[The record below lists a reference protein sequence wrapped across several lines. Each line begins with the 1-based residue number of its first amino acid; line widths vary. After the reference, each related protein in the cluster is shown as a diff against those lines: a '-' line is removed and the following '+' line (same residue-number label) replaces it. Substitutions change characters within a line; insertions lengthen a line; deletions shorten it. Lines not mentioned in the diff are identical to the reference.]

1 MICTDKMMINIFSD
15 TNIDK
20 DERYMLL
27 MFITNT
33 IKGKDAIAMSIKTL
47 LEVFECKGKKTVLN
61 IIKSLEKKGYIEIIK
76 SIGKVNQYK
85 VIKYIDGFLSEDSC
99 SLQEDSIL
107 EDDSISTSVST
118 YPSENNIRNLS
129 ADTYT
134 PEDTSVS
141 TSTGTYTSE
150 DTSTKGRTGTYTSG
164 DTGTYTPRDT
174 SIISRPGALSKENNA
189 GRSENSNVSAS
200 ASKNDDRYINNKYIN
215 NNNNKLYI
223 YIFNAWN
230 KLNINNEKKLTDD
243 NKSAIANALNEH
255 NEEDIINA
263 IENFGVVYKSDHYYN
278 YAWILKSFLSRSNGV
293 NRFMEDGD
301 IWLDYKA
308 KQKNVKRN
316 SIFPED
322 FDIEKY
328 ID

>member
-189 GRSENSNVSAS
+189 GRSENTSVSAN

-223 YIFNAWN
+223 YIFLMLGTN
-230 KLNINNEKKLTDD
+230 
-243 NKSAIANALNEH
+243 
-255 NEEDIINA
+255 
-263 IENFGVVYKSDHYYN
+263 
-278 YAWILKSFLSRSNGV
+278 
-293 NRFMEDGD
+293 
-301 IWLDYKA
+301 
-308 KQKNVKRN
+308 
-316 SIFPED
+316 
-322 FDIEKY
+322 
-328 ID
+328 

>member
-107 EDDSISTSVST
+107 EDDSIST
-118 YPSENNIRNLS
+118 R
-129 ADTYT
+129 
-134 PEDTSVS
+134 
-141 TSTGTYTSE
+141 TGTYTSE
-150 DTSTKGRTGTYTSG
+150 DTSTKRSTGTYTSG

-189 GRSENSNVSAS
+189 GRSENTNVSAS

-215 NNNNKLYI
+215 NNKLYI

-230 KLNINNEKKLTDD
+230 KLNINNEKILTED

-278 YAWILKSFLSRSNGV
+278 YAWILKSFLSRSNGI

>member
-1 MICTDKMMINIFSD
+1 
-15 TNIDK
+15 
-20 DERYMLL
+20 

-134 PEDTSVS
+134 PEDTSVP
-141 TSTGTYTSE
+141 T
-150 DTSTKGRTGTYTSG
+150 RTGTY
-164 DTGTYTPRDT
+164 
-174 SIISRPGALSKENNA
+174 
-189 GRSENSNVSAS
+189 AS
-200 ASKNDDRYINNKYIN
+200 
-215 NNNNKLYI
+215 
-223 YIFNAWN
+223 
-230 KLNINNEKKLTDD
+230 
-243 NKSAIANALNEH
+243 
-255 NEEDIINA
+255 
-263 IENFGVVYKSDHYYN
+263 VY
-278 YAWILKSFLSRSNGV
+278 
-293 NRFMEDGD
+293 
-301 IWLDYKA
+301 
-308 KQKNVKRN
+308 
-316 SIFPED
+316 
-322 FDIEKY
+322 
-328 ID
+328 

>member
-107 EDDSISTSVST
+107 EDDSISTS
-118 YPSENNIRNLS
+118 
-129 ADTYT
+129 
-134 PEDTSVS
+134 
-141 TSTGTYTSE
+141 TGTYTSE
-150 DTSTKGRTGTYTSG
+150 DTSTKRSTGTYTSG

-189 GRSENSNVSAS
+189 GRSENTNVSAS
-200 ASKNDDRYINNKYIN
+200 ASKNDDRYINNKYI

>member
-141 TSTGTYTSE
+141 TSTGTYTS
-150 DTSTKGRTGTYTSG
+150 G

-189 GRSENSNVSAS
+189 GRSENTSVSAN

-278 YAWILKSFLSRSNGV
+278 YAWILKSFLSRSNGI

>member
-141 TSTGTYTSE
+141 TRTGTYTSE

-189 GRSENSNVSAS
+189 GRSENTNVSAS

-215 NNNNKLYI
+215 NNNKI
-223 YIFNAWN
+223 
-230 KLNINNEKKLTDD
+230 NINNEKKLTDD

>member
-1 MICTDKMMINIFSD
+1 MVCTDTMMINIFND

-27 MFITNT
+27 IFITNT
-33 IKGKDAIAMSIKTL
+33 IKGKDASAMSIKTL

-85 VIKYIDGFLSEDSC
+85 VIKYIDGFLSENICTSEET
-99 SLQEDSIL
+99 SS
-107 EDDSISTSVST
+107 SASTS
-118 YPSENNIRNLS
+118 
-129 ADTYT
+129 TYT
-134 PEDTSVS
+134 SQDTSSS

-150 DTSTKGRTGTYTSG
+150 DTSTQGSTGTYTSG
-164 DTGTYTPRDT
+164 DTGTCTSQDT
-174 SIISRPGALSKENNA
+174 SIISGPGVSNKENTA
-189 GRSENSNVSAS
+189 RRVENTNVSAS
-200 ASKNDDRYINNKYIN
+200 ASKSDDRYINNKYI

-230 KLNINNEKKLTDD
+230 KLNINNEKILTDD
-243 NKSAIANALNEH
+243 NKTAIANALNEH
-255 NEEDIINA
+255 KEEEIIKA

-278 YAWILKSFLSRSNGV
+278 YAWILKSFLSRSNGID
-293 NRFMEDGD
+293 RFMENGD

>member
-1 MICTDKMMINIFSD
+1 MNTNGQVISNVFNDKNIN
-15 TNIDK
+15 K
-20 DERYMLL
+20 DERYMFL
-27 MFITNT
+27 MFISMIKEVKDEIT
-33 IKGKDAIAMSIKTL
+33 ISITTLMDAFQTK
-47 LEVFECKGKKTVLN
+47 CKKKILG
-61 IIKSLEKKGYIEIIK
+61 ILKSLENKGYIEIIK

-189 GRSENSNVSAS
+189 GRSENTNVSAS
-200 ASKNDDRYINNKYIN
+200 ASKNDDRYINNKYI

>member
-1 MICTDKMMINIFSD
+1 
-15 TNIDK
+15 
-20 DERYMLL
+20 
-27 MFITNT
+27 
-33 IKGKDAIAMSIKTL
+33 MSI
-47 LEVFECKGKKTVLN
+47 
-61 IIKSLEKKGYIEIIK
+61 
-76 SIGKVNQYK
+76 
-85 VIKYIDGFLSEDSC
+85 
-99 SLQEDSIL
+99 SIL
-107 EDDSISTSVST
+107 TDFLPIEVEIEGVRYPINWDFRTSILF
-118 YPSENNIRNLS
+118 EQLMLNNNISEKEKSDEALQLYYGYEI
-129 ADTYT
+129 DT
-134 PEDTSVS
+134 
-141 TSTGTYTSE
+141 
-150 DTSTKGRTGTYTSG
+150 
-164 DTGTYTPRDT
+164 
-174 SIISRPGALSKENNA
+174 I
-189 GRSENSNVSAS
+189 
-200 ASKNDDRYINNKYIN
+200 KYIN

>member
-1 MICTDKMMINIFSD
+1 MNTNGQVISNVFNDKNIN
-15 TNIDK
+15 K
-20 DERYMLL
+20 DERYMFL
-27 MFITNT
+27 MFISMIKEVKDEIT
-33 IKGKDAIAMSIKTL
+33 ISITTLMDAFQTK
-47 LEVFECKGKKTVLN
+47 CKKKILG
-61 IIKSLEKKGYIEIIK
+61 ILKSLENKGYIEIIK

-189 GRSENSNVSAS
+189 GRSENTSVSAN

>member
-141 TSTGTYTSE
+141 T
-150 DTSTKGRTGTYTSG
+150 R
-164 DTGTYTPRDT
+164 TGTYTPRDT

-189 GRSENSNVSAS
+189 GRSENTNVSAS

-215 NNNNKLYI
+215 NNKLYI

-230 KLNINNEKKLTDD
+230 KLNINNEKILTED

-278 YAWILKSFLSRSNGV
+278 YAWILKSFLSRSNGI

>member
-107 EDDSISTSVST
+107 EDDSISTS
-118 YPSENNIRNLS
+118 
-129 ADTYT
+129 
-134 PEDTSVS
+134 
-141 TSTGTYTSE
+141 TGTYTSE

-189 GRSENSNVSAS
+189 GRSENTNVSAS

-215 NNNNKLYI
+215 NNNKLYI

-230 KLNINNEKKLTDD
+230 KLNINNEKILTDD

>member
-141 TSTGTYTSE
+141 T
-150 DTSTKGRTGTYTSG
+150 RTGTYTSG

-189 GRSENSNVSAS
+189 GGSENTNVSAS

-215 NNNNKLYI
+215 NNNKLYI

-230 KLNINNEKKLTDD
+230 KLNINNEKILTDD

-278 YAWILKSFLSRSNGV
+278 YAWILKSFLSRSNGI

>member
-1 MICTDKMMINIFSD
+1 M
-15 TNIDK
+15 
-20 DERYMLL
+20 
-27 MFITNT
+27 
-33 IKGKDAIAMSIKTL
+33 
-47 LEVFECKGKKTVLN
+47 
-61 IIKSLEKKGYIEIIK
+61 LEK
-76 SIGKVNQYK
+76 
-85 VIKYIDGFLSEDSC
+85 
-99 SLQEDSIL
+99 LQEKWDDIL
-107 EDDSISTSVST
+107 NYMKEEHDISDVSFKT
-118 YPSENNIRNLS
+118 WLLPLKLYSL
-129 ADTYT
+129 D
-134 PEDTSVS
+134 
-141 TSTGTYTSE
+141 
-150 DTSTKGRTGTYTSG
+150 
-164 DTGTYTPRDT
+164 
-174 SIISRPGALSKENNA
+174 
-189 GRSENSNVSAS
+189 
-200 ASKNDDRYINNKYIN
+200 
-215 NNNNKLYI
+215 NNKLYI

-230 KLNINNEKKLTDD
+230 KLNINNEKILTED

-278 YAWILKSFLSRSNGV
+278 YAWILKSFLSRSNGI

>member
-118 YPSENNIRNLS
+118 YPS
-129 ADTYT
+129 
-134 PEDTSVS
+134 
-141 TSTGTYTSE
+141 
-150 DTSTKGRTGTYTSG
+150 
-164 DTGTYTPRDT
+164 
-174 SIISRPGALSKENNA
+174 
-189 GRSENSNVSAS
+189 
-200 ASKNDDRYINNKYIN
+200 
-215 NNNNKLYI
+215 
-223 YIFNAWN
+223 
-230 KLNINNEKKLTDD
+230 
-243 NKSAIANALNEH
+243 
-255 NEEDIINA
+255 
-263 IENFGVVYKSDHYYN
+263 
-278 YAWILKSFLSRSNGV
+278 
-293 NRFMEDGD
+293 
-301 IWLDYKA
+301 
-308 KQKNVKRN
+308 
-316 SIFPED
+316 
-322 FDIEKY
+322 
-328 ID
+328 

>member
-134 PEDTSVS
+134 
-141 TSTGTYTSE
+141 SE

-189 GRSENSNVSAS
+189 GRSENTNVSAS
-200 ASKNDDRYINNKYIN
+200 ASKNDDRYINNKYI

>member
-141 TSTGTYTSE
+141 TSTGTYTS
-150 DTSTKGRTGTYTSG
+150 G

-189 GRSENSNVSAS
+189 GRSENTNVSAS

-230 KLNINNEKKLTDD
+230 KLNINNEKILTED

-278 YAWILKSFLSRSNGV
+278 YAWILKSFLSRSNGI

>member
-134 PEDTSVS
+134 SEDTSVS
-141 TSTGTYTSE
+141 T
-150 DTSTKGRTGTYTSG
+150 RTGTYTSG

-189 GRSENSNVSAS
+189 GRSENTNVSAS
-200 ASKNDDRYINNKYIN
+200 ASKNDDRYINNKYI

-278 YAWILKSFLSRSNGV
+278 YAWILKSFLSRRNGI

>member
-134 PEDTSVS
+134 PENNSVP
-141 TSTGTYTSE
+141 TRTGTYTSE
-150 DTSTKGRTGTYTSG
+150 YTSTKGRTGTYTSG

-215 NNNNKLYI
+215 NNNKLYI
-223 YIFNAWN
+223 
-230 KLNINNEKKLTDD
+230 
-243 NKSAIANALNEH
+243 
-255 NEEDIINA
+255 
-263 IENFGVVYKSDHYYN
+263 
-278 YAWILKSFLSRSNGV
+278 FLMLGTN
-293 NRFMEDGD
+293 
-301 IWLDYKA
+301 
-308 KQKNVKRN
+308 
-316 SIFPED
+316 
-322 FDIEKY
+322 
-328 ID
+328 

>member
-141 TSTGTYTSE
+141 T
-150 DTSTKGRTGTYTSG
+150 RTGTYTSG

-189 GRSENSNVSAS
+189 GRSENTNVSAS

-215 NNNNKLYI
+215 NNNKLYI

-230 KLNINNEKKLTDD
+230 KLNINNEKILTED

-278 YAWILKSFLSRSNGV
+278 YAWILKSFLSRSNGI

>member
-1 MICTDKMMINIFSD
+1 MFQLVLAKMMID
-15 TNIDK
+15 
-20 DERYMLL
+20 
-27 MFITNT
+27 
-33 IKGKDAIAMSIKTL
+33 
-47 LEVFECKGKKTVLN
+47 
-61 IIKSLEKKGYIEIIK
+61 
-76 SIGKVNQYK
+76 
-85 VIKYIDGFLSEDSC
+85 
-99 SLQEDSIL
+99 
-107 EDDSISTSVST
+107 
-118 YPSENNIRNLS
+118 
-129 ADTYT
+129 
-134 PEDTSVS
+134 
-141 TSTGTYTSE
+141 
-150 DTSTKGRTGTYTSG
+150 
-164 DTGTYTPRDT
+164 
-174 SIISRPGALSKENNA
+174 
-189 GRSENSNVSAS
+189 
-200 ASKNDDRYINNKYIN
+200 
-215 NNNNKLYI
+215 I

-230 KLNINNEKKLTDD
+230 KLNINNEKILTED

-278 YAWILKSFLSRSNGV
+278 YAWILKSFLSRSNGI

>member
-141 TSTGTYTSE
+141 TSTGTYTS
-150 DTSTKGRTGTYTSG
+150 G

-189 GRSENSNVSAS
+189 GRSENTNVSAS
-200 ASKNDDRYINNKYIN
+200 ASKNDDRYINNKYI

-278 YAWILKSFLSRSNGV
+278 YAWILKSFLSRSNGI

>member
-141 TSTGTYTSE
+141 T
-150 DTSTKGRTGTYTSG
+150 R
-164 DTGTYTPRDT
+164 TGTYTPRDT

-189 GRSENSNVSAS
+189 GRSENTNVSAS

-215 NNNNKLYI
+215 NNNKLYI

-230 KLNINNEKKLTDD
+230 KLNINNEKILTED